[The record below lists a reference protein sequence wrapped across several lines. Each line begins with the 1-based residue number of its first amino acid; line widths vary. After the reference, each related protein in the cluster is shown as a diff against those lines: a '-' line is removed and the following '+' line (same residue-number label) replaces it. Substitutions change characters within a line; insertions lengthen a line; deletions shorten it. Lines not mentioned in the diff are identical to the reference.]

1 MKVLRV
7 LELRG
12 KRSATTASSAR
23 VGIAEFKAAAVKARY
38 IVDGGTFEMRYAVGI
53 YVDLEVALFQ
63 HQVAGLLFLC
73 KIQLIGEA

>member
-1 MKVLRV
+1 MAGVSKADTKRTWPEKSQSMKVLRV

-23 VGIAEFKAAAVKARY
+23 VGIAESKAPAVKARY

-53 YVDLEVALFQ
+53 YVDLEVA
-63 HQVAGLLFLC
+63 
-73 KIQLIGEA
+73 